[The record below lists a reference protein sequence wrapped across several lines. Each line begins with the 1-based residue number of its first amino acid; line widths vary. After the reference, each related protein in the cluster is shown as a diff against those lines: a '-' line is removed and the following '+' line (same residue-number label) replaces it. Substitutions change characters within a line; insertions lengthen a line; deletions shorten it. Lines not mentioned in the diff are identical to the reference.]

1 MENYCNYFPHF
12 SNVRHDRRIRRMEKE
27 IGLEAYAIYFKLLE
41 ILREQIDFRYP
52 MDDLDLLA
60 DEIGSSEQK
69 TRVVICN
76 YQLFEVDDQNRFFS
90 AAFIESMQPYLKM
103 KVQRSEAGRKSGES
117 RSAKSLDIKEIERP
131 FNDRSTTVQRVLN
144 ENEQSKVKESKV
156 NESKIDIYIGAKD
169 FNWFKSQ
176 FDEIYID
183 QMKVHYRDKN
193 FDEAI
198 SDAYAWLISKDEIK
212 HADKGRCRSAF
223 ITFLKNQR
231 PAPKTKNHNVNE
243 DEFLKKLNQMQ

>member
-1 MENYCNYFPHF
+1 MEKYCNYFPHF

-60 DEIGSSEQK
+60 DEIGTSEQK

-76 YQLFEVDDQNRFFS
+76 YQLFEVDEQNRFFS
-90 AAFIESMQPYLKM
+90 ASFTESMQPYIKM
-103 KVQRSEAGRKSGES
+103 RNQRIDAAKASVAQRSLNG
-117 RSAKSLDIKEIERP
+117 
-131 FNDRSTTVQRVLN
+131 RSTVV
-144 ENEQSKVKESKV
+144 EQSKVKESKV
-156 NESKIDIYIGAKD
+156 NETKVNESKLDIYIGSKD

-176 FDEIYID
+176 FDDIYID

-193 FDEAI
+193 FDEAM
-198 SDAYAWLISKDEIK
+198 SDAYAWLLSKGDIA

-223 ITFLKNQR
+223 VTFLKNQKQYQ
-231 PAPKTKNHNVNE
+231 KTAKSGNVNE